1 MTFGVKEQVFGFDV
15 SMGDALAVQVRNP
28 CQDLFETTLHFARR
42 HAPLLDRRIQI
53 ATRTEL
59 HDLAPLF
66 VLVLDQVNSFN
77 DVDVVQRRGNAEFGG
92 QFLDVFLFG
101 LIFTSLPKFLDS
113 VQFLL

>member
-1 MTFGVKEQVFGFDV
+1 M
-15 SMGDALAVQVRNP
+15 QVRDP

-42 HAPLLDRRIQI
+42 HAPLLDRSIQI

-66 VLVLDQVNSFN
+66 VFVLDQIDSFN

-92 QFLDVFLFG
+92 KFLDVFFFG
-101 LIFTSLPKFLDS
+101 LIFASLPKFLDGI
-113 VQFLL
+113 QFLL